1 LKSLPLG
8 CVLENWEGKH
18 TKDDA
23 DRAREVQPPCLR
35 TIHAPNAQSTET
47 SFTISRVIRLCQ
59 RNVTQITSSTVEAR
73 YELDALWFWH
83 LLARLLGRPRI
94 VGDLCGA

>member
-73 YELDALWFWH
+73 YELDRALV
-83 LLARLLGRPRI
+83 LALTSQTI
-94 VGDLCGA
+94 GAAPHSG